1 MTSKQKVYASMA
13 NEQWTSEVK
22 INAKRGRIL
31 DSEGNELA
39 VSANVYRVD
48 LDLNTL
54 RSYMKKNKLSN
65 DDISKALSEA
75 LDMEYNSIL
84 DKLDLKLSSGVP
96 ANSAT
101 LARQIE
107 KDKADKV
114 KQLNFSGVV
123 ISEDIKR
130 YYPNNNFLSKVLGVV
145 NSDGVGITGIEAYYN
160 TYTPVEEEYVSSLA
174 KQNALLLTGGTDFHG
189 QNKPHISLFTGQGNM
204 EVPEAILPEFMEA
217 IGFTR

>member
-75 LDMEYNSIL
+75 LDM
-84 DKLDLKLSSGVP
+84 
-96 ANSAT
+96 
-101 LARQIE
+101 
-107 KDKADKV
+107 
-114 KQLNFSGVV
+114 
-123 ISEDIKR
+123 
-130 YYPNNNFLSKVLGVV
+130 
-145 NSDGVGITGIEAYYN
+145 
-160 TYTPVEEEYVSSLA
+160 
-174 KQNALLLTGGTDFHG
+174 
-189 QNKPHISLFTGQGNM
+189 
-204 EVPEAILPEFMEA
+204 
-217 IGFTR
+217 

>member
-75 LDMEYNSIL
+75 L
-84 DKLDLKLSSGVP
+84 K
-96 ANSAT
+96 
-101 LARQIE
+101 
-107 KDKADKV
+107 
-114 KQLNFSGVV
+114 
-123 ISEDIKR
+123 
-130 YYPNNNFLSKVLGVV
+130 
-145 NSDGVGITGIEAYYN
+145 
-160 TYTPVEEEYVSSLA
+160 
-174 KQNALLLTGGTDFHG
+174 
-189 QNKPHISLFTGQGNM
+189 
-204 EVPEAILPEFMEA
+204 
-217 IGFTR
+217 

>member
-1 MTSKQKVYASMA
+1 MSNMNKKKTNKHPKKHKNIKKRRMAIVLASCVLTSSALIVRLGYIMTSKQKVYASMA

-65 DDISKALSEA
+65 DDISKALSEV

-84 DKLDLKLSSGVP
+84 DKLDLKLSK
-96 ANSAT
+96 
-101 LARQIE
+101 L
-107 KDKADKV
+107 
-114 KQLNFSGVV
+114 
-123 ISEDIKR
+123 
-130 YYPNNNFLSKVLGVV
+130 
-145 NSDGVGITGIEAYYN
+145 
-160 TYTPVEEEYVSSLA
+160 
-174 KQNALLLTGGTDFHG
+174 
-189 QNKPHISLFTGQGNM
+189 
-204 EVPEAILPEFMEA
+204 
-217 IGFTR
+217 

>member
-65 DDISKALSEA
+65 DDISLI
-75 LDMEYNSIL
+75 MYY
-84 DKLDLKLSSGVP
+84 VP
-96 ANSAT
+96 
-101 LARQIE
+101 
-107 KDKADKV
+107 
-114 KQLNFSGVV
+114 F
-123 ISEDIKR
+123 DIK
-130 YYPNNNFLSKVLGVV
+130 L
-145 NSDGVGITGIEAYYN
+145 
-160 TYTPVEEEYVSSLA
+160 
-174 KQNALLLTGGTDFHG
+174 
-189 QNKPHISLFTGQGNM
+189 
-204 EVPEAILPEFMEA
+204 
-217 IGFTR
+217 

>member
-75 LDMEYNSIL
+75 LDMVYNSVL
-84 DKLDLKLSSGVP
+84 DKLDLKLSSEFQQI
-96 ANSAT
+96 
-101 LARQIE
+101 RQ
-107 KDKADKV
+107 
-114 KQLNFSGVV
+114 
-123 ISEDIKR
+123 
-130 YYPNNNFLSKVLGVV
+130 
-145 NSDGVGITGIEAYYN
+145 
-160 TYTPVEEEYVSSLA
+160 
-174 KQNALLLTGGTDFHG
+174 H
-189 QNKPHISLFTGQGNM
+189 
-204 EVPEAILPEFMEA
+204 
-217 IGFTR
+217 